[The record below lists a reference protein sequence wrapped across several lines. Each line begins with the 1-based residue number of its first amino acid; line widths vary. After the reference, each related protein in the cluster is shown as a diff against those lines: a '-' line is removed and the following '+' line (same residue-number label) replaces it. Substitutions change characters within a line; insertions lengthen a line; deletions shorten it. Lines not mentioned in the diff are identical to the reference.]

1 MVEDKWFIFEGMY
14 MRNISVIDG
23 ANAVTTKR
31 NRRNPLGAILFGLSA
46 MLTVSSLTAQI
57 VLNPVGHNRYI
68 TIKNAKWGVQ
78 DSIGKI
84 IVPLDYDQIESKN
97 DRLIVR
103 KKDKWGLLTMD
114 NQVVLAVINDRV
126 LARGN
131 NRFIVWNKGLQ
142 GLIDTGGKKIIG
154 IQYVNVSSLGVQ
166 DEYYVVKNSQ
176 GYSGVYDFEGV
187 RILPEKYHFYTVDG
201 YKVFAE
207 ANGQPFILDVRHPN
221 PPTRLDLQIKFVE
234 TLRHY
239 SMDEKLFQ
247 IIVQQGKYGLIDS
260 DNKEIIPARYD
271 KIQSSSD
278 WRYFIFKENGK
289 YGLIRVHQGIVAE
302 PLYDTIIPRKEGAQ
316 LKTTRGKDVFSP
328 YVR

>member
-1 MVEDKWFIFEGMY
+1 MTLRKAIQDL
-14 MRNISVIDG
+14 SVT
-23 ANAVTTKR
+23 VF
-31 NRRNPLGAILFGLSA
+31 ILFTVFFHAEALAKQRISIATEAKLS
-46 MLTVSSLTAQI
+46 
-57 VLNPVGHNRYI
+57 
-68 TIKNAKWGVQ
+68 
-78 DSIGKI
+78 
-84 IVPLDYDQIESKN
+84 
-97 DRLIVR
+97 
-103 KKDKWGLLTMD
+103 
-114 NQVVLAVINDRV
+114 VVYLALHD
-126 LARGN
+126 A
-131 NRFIVWNKGLQ
+131 KGLQ

-221 PPTRLDLQIKFVE
+221 PPARLDLQIKFVE
-234 TLRHY
+234 TPRHY

-316 LKTTRGKDVFSP
+316 LKTTRGKDVFFP